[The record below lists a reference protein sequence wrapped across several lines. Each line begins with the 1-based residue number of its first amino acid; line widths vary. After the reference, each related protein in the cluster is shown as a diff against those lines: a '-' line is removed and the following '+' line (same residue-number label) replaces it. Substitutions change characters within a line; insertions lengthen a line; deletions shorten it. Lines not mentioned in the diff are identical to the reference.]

1 MDEDVYFKKELTF
14 RYHRQEMR
22 FRVSQ
27 DLFSSF
33 RVDIGT
39 QFLLRTLISEFGT
52 DRFSKVLDLGCG
64 YGPIGLTL
72 VKLNPD
78 CIVHMFDRD
87 ALAVEYSRQNAEL
100 NGIKGVEIYGSLGF
114 DDVTETDFD
123 LIISNIPGKAGEPVI
138 SSFLKDTA
146 GYLRKGGLVAIVII
160 TPLEE
165 MAATLLDSLPDVEL
179 LFHKNRSGHAVF
191 FYKFTDN
198 AGDSRQPVT
207 SGFER
212 GIYQQDRRAVTF
224 QDLRYRINT
233 AYDLSEAESPG
244 HRSELLMEALNDTKK
259 FPPNNIM
266 LFNPGQGHVA
276 VAVWKELN
284 PGCISLVDR
293 DLLSLRVTESN
304 LLLNECPGDRIRLF
318 HRAGIGTD
326 TSQPADMVIGM
337 IREEEGVKAIN
348 ANITRIAG
356 ELIPGGKVLLSASS
370 TAITRIVTT
379 LQNRNSF
386 IVRKREKRKG
396 NSLLILERR

>member
-33 RVDIGT
+33 QVDIGT

-52 DRFSKVLDLGCG
+52 DRFSKILDLGCG

-78 CIVHMFDRD
+78 CTAHMFDRD

-138 SSFLKDTA
+138 SSFMKDA
-146 GYLRKGGLVAIVII
+146 SGYLHKNGMVAIVVI

-165 MAATLLDSLPDVEL
+165 MVASLLDSLPDVEL
-179 LFHKNRSGHAVF
+179 LFHKNRSGHGVF
-191 FYKFTDN
+191 FYKFSDN
-198 AGDSRQPVT
+198 ACEPQQPVT

-212 GIYQQDRRAVTF
+212 GIYQQDRREVTF

-244 HRSELLMEALNDTKK
+244 HRSELLMEALNDTKNS
-259 FPPNNIM
+259 PPNNIL

-276 VAVWKELN
+276 IAAWEEFK
-284 PGCISLVDR
+284 PGSISLVDR
-293 DLLSLRVTESN
+293 DLLSRRITESN
-304 LLLNECPGDRIRLF
+304 LILNECPGDSITLY
-318 HRAGIGTD
+318 HRTGIGSD
-326 TSQPADMVIGM
+326 TPQSADIVIGT

-348 ANITRIAG
+348 ADISRIAG
-356 ELIPGGKVLLSASS
+356 ELVPGGKALLSASS

>member
-33 RVDIGT
+33 QVDIGT
-39 QFLLRTLISEFGT
+39 QFLLRTLVSEFGT

-78 CIVHMFDRD
+78 CIAHMFDRD

-100 NGIKGVEIYGSLGF
+100 NGIKGVEIYSSLGF

-123 LIISNIPGKAGEPVI
+123 LVISNIPGKAGEPVI
-138 SSFLKDTA
+138 TDFLQEA
-146 GYLRKGGLVAIVII
+146 AHYLRSEGMVAIVII
-160 TPLEE
+160 TSLEE
-165 MAATLLDSLPDVEL
+165 KIKNLLENTDNIEV

-191 FYKFTDN
+191 FYKFTEN
-198 AGDSRQPVT
+198 ADGSRQLVT

-212 GIYQQDRRAVTF
+212 GIYRQDRREVTF
-224 QDLRYRINT
+224 QDLSYRINT
-233 AYDLSEAESPG
+233 AYDLPESESPG
-244 HRSELLMEALNDTKK
+244 HRSELLIEAINDIRNAT
-259 FPPNNIM
+259 PDRIL

-276 VAVWKELN
+276 VAAWKKLN

-356 ELIPGGKVLLSASS
+356 ELVPGGKALLSASS